1 MVVLAELGPAQAGSS
16 RPDWCRYRHAR
27 TRPNGRSAPAR
38 HRERGSSPAL
48 PSERRLRPATVSCA
62 ICGPGFGQP
71 AGGSLPSSWPRM
83 ASGGGKPLRL
93 AKLTGL
99 ELGRHLH
106 RRGGGAWWLEI
117 PSVEVKVRIPIA
129 LHSPEPLVSALEAY
143 LAHWWPRLAPPRS
156 ASAALPAAHG
166 AGQRHGASHAHLRIP
181 PRERRFGHQMFSI
194 ASLCRHMIAYV
205 YS

>member
-1 MVVLAELGPAQAGSS
+1 MVLAELGPAQAGSS

-62 ICGPGFGQP
+62 IRGPGFGQP

-93 AKLTGL
+93 ASLPVSSSAGISTGAVA
-99 ELGRHLH
+99 EPGGSRSH
-106 RRGGGAWWLEI
+106 RWR
-117 PSVEVKVRIPIA
+117 S
-129 LHSPEPLVSALEAY
+129 
-143 LAHWWPRLAPPRS
+143 RS
-156 ASAALPAAHG
+156 ASRSPYTPPSRWYRLWRRISPIGGHGWPHQGRPPLLCPRRTEQGSGMAPAMPTCGSRHVSGVLVIKCSLLQAC
-166 AGQRHGASHAHLRIP
+166 AGI
-181 PRERRFGHQMFSI
+181 
-194 ASLCRHMIAYV
+194 
-205 YS
+205 